1 MLDIEKYMESFKESN
16 SKRFEK
22 QEENFRILTD
32 KVKSFD
38 VSQRE
43 YKKRLSRLGKSKKY
57 GWKWEYRATTG
68 KEFELYVIFP
78 IFRSVSILNPF
89 YVLGEIQIRKTVRDK
104 RHSREIVYSLF

>member
-32 KVKSFD
+32 KVKSFE

-43 YKKRLSRLGKSKKY
+43 YKKRLSRLEDQKNTD
-57 GWKWEYRATTG
+57 EN
-68 KEFELYVIFP
+68 ENIELQQVRNLNFMLFFP
-78 IFRSVSILNPF
+78 FLDLYPF
-89 YVLGEIQIRKTVRDK
+89 
-104 RHSREIVYSLF
+104 

>member
-32 KVKSFD
+32 KVKSFE

-43 YKKRLSRLGKSKKY
+43 YKKRLSRLENQKNTD
-57 GWKWEYRATTG
+57 EN
-68 KEFELYVIFP
+68 ENIELQQV
-78 IFRSVSILNPF
+78 RNLNFMLFSPF
-89 YVLGEIQIRKTVRDK
+89 LDLYP
-104 RHSREIVYSLF
+104 F